1 MGKCPEAGAWSSSQ
15 ARQEGGVDEGDS
27 QVTVVSLGDSLGQHH
42 LPGVSTCL
50 AAPVSRAL
58 LLAASG
64 AGAGRPRQHHRP
76 PRSWSQGGLR
86 AERPTPSFCT
96 EGT

>member
-50 AAPVSRAL
+50 AAPVSRASCWQPL
-58 LLAASG
+58 G
-64 AGAGRPRQHHRP
+64 QEQAGHVSTIGHLGHGVREA
-76 PRSWSQGGLR
+76 
-86 AERPTPSFCT
+86 
-96 EGT
+96 